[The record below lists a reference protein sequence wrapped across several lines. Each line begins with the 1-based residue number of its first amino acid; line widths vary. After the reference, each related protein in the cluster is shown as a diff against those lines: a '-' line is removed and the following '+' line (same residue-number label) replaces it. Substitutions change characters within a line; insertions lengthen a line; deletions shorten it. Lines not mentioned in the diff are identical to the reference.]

1 MNNYY
6 NFYEYVAK
14 YHLGEIIKDAC
25 LKDYCTLKIGGKCL
39 CVYKPN
45 SVHSLI
51 KAYKYIVRNKLDYYV
66 LGNGSNMLIS
76 DEYHSSVIINL
87 KNLSNYNIVDNLLTV
102 QAGVMGNVLS
112 KKISKQN
119 LSGLEFLSGIPGTIG
134 GMVYMNAG
142 AWNHHISDIIE
153 SITYLDEFGKI
164 CVMEKICDKGFGY
177 RKSPFMKR
185 HVIILSCTIKLT
197 NDDNAFNR
205 YLEYLTKKIAS
216 QPLKSYNAGC
226 TFKNPLNQSAWK
238 LIREHANNLQFNNI
252 EISNIHAN
260 FLINKS
266 NATFNEMIEAINL
279 IQENVYQN
287 TNISLELELTILR

>member
-14 YHLGEIIKDAC
+14 YHLGEIINDAC

-76 DEYHSSVIINL
+76 DEYHSCIIINL

-102 QAGVMGNVLS
+102 QAGAMGNVLS

-134 GMVYMNAG
+134 GMIYMNAG

-164 CVMEKICDKGFGY
+164 CVMEKLSDKGFGY

-238 LIREHANNLQFNNI
+238 LIREHAKSLQFNNI

-260 FLINKS
+260 FLVNKS

-279 IQENVYQN
+279 IQTKVYQN

>member
-76 DEYHSSVIINL
+76 DEYHSCIIINL

-112 KKISKQN
+112 KKISKLN

-134 GMVYMNAG
+134 GMIYMNAG

-164 CVMEKICDKGFGY
+164 CVMEKLCDKGFGY

-252 EISNIHAN
+252 EISDIHAN
-260 FLINKS
+260 FLVNKS
-266 NATFNEMIEAINL
+266 NATFNEMMEAINL
-279 IQENVYQN
+279 IQTKVSQN